1 VRRRDFIALVG
12 GAAAGWPLSTR
23 AQQPPRLPLI
33 GFMSGRSPE
42 DSVYLV
48 AGFREGLRESG
59 FIEGQNVTIEF
70 RWARGQYDLLP
81 ALATELLNRRVAL
94 LVAVG
99 GDPSAQAAKRAT
111 SEVPIVFGM
120 AADPVAAGLVE
131 SFGRPGGNA
140 TGFTLV
146 SAEMEP
152 KRLGLLHEL
161 LPHVPLIGALVN
173 PQYPPAARQVQ
184 ELEAAARKVGK
195 RLLVARASNDSELSS
210 AFGALLEQRVGALL
224 VATDPYFDTRRD
236 LIIAWAR
243 QHRLPA
249 MYQFREFAV
258 AGGLISY
265 GPDIAEMY
273 RHGGIY
279 AGRILKGT
287 KPADLPVLQP
297 TKFQFVINA
306 KTAKAL
312 GLDISPM
319 LLTGA
324 SEVLE

>member
-1 VRRRDFIALVG
+1 
-12 GAAAGWPLSTR
+12 
-23 AQQPPRLPLI
+23 
-33 GFMSGRSPE
+33 M
-42 DSVYLV
+42 YLV

-81 ALATELLNRRVAL
+81 ALATELLNGRVAL

-99 GDPSAQAAKRAT
+99 GDPSAQAAKNAT

-297 TKFQFVINA
+297 TKFEFVINA

>member
-1 VRRRDFIALVG
+1 
-12 GAAAGWPLSTR
+12 
-23 AQQPPRLPLI
+23 
-33 GFMSGRSPE
+33 
-42 DSVYLV
+42 VYLV

-99 GDPSAQAAKRAT
+99 GDPSAQAAKNAT

-152 KRLGLLHEL
+152 KRLGLLDEL

-173 PQYPPAARQVQ
+173 PQFPPAARQVQ
-184 ELEAAARKVGK
+184 ELEAAARTIGK
-195 RLLVARASNDSELSS
+195 RLLVARASNDSELNS
-210 AFGALLEQRVGALL
+210 AFGTLLEQRVGALL
-224 VATDPYFDTRRD
+224 VTTDPYFDTRRD

-243 QHRLPA
+243 QNRLPA

-265 GPDIAEMY
+265 GPDIADMY

-297 TKFQFVINA
+297 TKFEFVINA

-324 SEVLE
+324 SEVID

>member
-1 VRRRDFIALVG
+1 
-12 GAAAGWPLSTR
+12 
-23 AQQPPRLPLI
+23 
-33 GFMSGRSPE
+33 
-42 DSVYLV
+42 VYLV
-48 AGFREGLRESG
+48 AGFREGLHESG

-99 GDPSAQAAKRAT
+99 GDPSAQAAKNAT

-152 KRLGLLHEL
+152 KRLGLLDEL

-173 PQYPPAARQVQ
+173 PQFPPASRQVQ
-184 ELEAAARKVGK
+184 ELEAAARTIGK
-195 RLLVARASNDSELSS
+195 RLLVARASNDSELNS
-210 AFGALLEQRVGALL
+210 AFGTLLEQRVGALL

-243 QHRLPA
+243 QNRLPA

-265 GPDIAEMY
+265 GPDIADMY

-297 TKFQFVINA
+297 TKFEFVINL

-312 GLDISPM
+312 GLAIPST
-319 LLTGA
+319 LLA
-324 SEVLE
+324 RADEVIE